1 MGCKSSG
8 DVGKRKAKDKMGRAC
23 VEGDEKREDLTGGD
37 WADEGQGSNTDF
49 ADENWHLE
57 GWQQIRRRRTT
68 V

>member
-49 ADENWHLE
+49 ADEN
-57 GWQQIRRRRTT
+57 
-68 V
+68 